1 MGLFSKL
8 YYLFAPYVDH
18 RERIVGTFFAGLT
31 EHSAAPSTRARLHEL
46 LQSNIAVI
54 NLWTEY
60 RYKGYKYLKKAERR
74 KLYTNLQLIADDFAL
89 FCAQQGADTP
99 TQRRTLELITQ
110 YLSPASGRYQY
121 RESSSFGRLLRDPN
135 TEPLIGDCNQI
146 VTLYIYLY
154 AHYHDI
160 RQLQVRLLPGHVALH
175 YNGEDIEATNA
186 TFTDYASRE
195 GAQLQPIEEIVSI
208 NLLDTTDENF
218 ARNEVAPQDFLQAS
232 RFAFILSSERDIVR
246 NNLDAAY
253 GKLVSTLMQRHNYAQ
268 ALKFA
273 KQSKDMELLSVVG
286 NNGAVYH
293 MERHEYSAARRY
305 AEHAV
310 RRAELVKN
318 SYHAEGIHHYQAG
331 RYHDAITAFKR
342 YGDESLVQKCYT
354 ALYVGEQKKL
364 GGNLT
369 TANIK
374 QYAGTI
380 RRMYSYAKKSGNK
393 ELLKHADGLRK
404 HL

>member
-18 RERIVGTFFAGLT
+18 RERSVGTFFAGLT

>member
-18 RERIVGTFFAGLT
+18 RERSVGTFFAGLT

-380 RRMYSYAKKSGNK
+380 RRMYSYAKKTGNK